1 MCPVWVQTKT
11 TETYM
16 SNTGCRSK
24 SHCLMWGIEALTAS
38 ASQMRGTHCME
49 RKHWME
55 KRKAQSFQQRMGWLT
70 CCTQSVLWALQ

>member
-11 TETYM
+11 TETYT

-49 RKHWME
+49 
-55 KRKAQSFQQRMGWLT
+55 
-70 CCTQSVLWALQ
+70 